1 MALVIDV
8 CGAYVMTW
16 LNDIDVGVANALMK
30 ELTNHFSTSSL
41 MDAMVIYYPQY
52 WFQLNCEKKIVCH
65 LVYIKTYYVHG
76 CRLKSITYL
85 PICLI
90 WVGYSS

>member
-16 LNDIDVGVANALMK
+16 LNDIGVGVANALMK
-30 ELTNHFSTSSL
+30 ELTNQFSTTSF

-52 WFQLNCEKKIVCH
+52 
-65 LVYIKTYYVHG
+65 
-76 CRLKSITYL
+76 
-85 PICLI
+85 
-90 WVGYSS
+90 